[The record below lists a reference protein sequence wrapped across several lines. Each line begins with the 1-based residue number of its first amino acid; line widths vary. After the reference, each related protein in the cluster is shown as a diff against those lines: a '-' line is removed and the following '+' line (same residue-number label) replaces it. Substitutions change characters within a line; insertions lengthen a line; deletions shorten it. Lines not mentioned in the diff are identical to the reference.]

1 MKKILVIMDNLS
13 IDAGVSTIV
22 MNLYR
27 KIDKKKICFDYLICK
42 ETNNYY
48 TEEIIKNNSKIY
60 CFGNPLSIREFFH
73 STLRIKKF
81 FKKKKGY
88 YDIVHLHS
96 PTLAFFTLKY
106 AKKYGVKHRIVHSH
120 STMMSLS
127 KIKSI
132 INKYLIK
139 KIPQYANHFWTC
151 SFEAAKFLYNKSILE
166 KNKIEVIKN
175 AVDISKFVYNES
187 IADNITRIY
196 NIDKKIVIAHI
207 SNFSPIKNHMFLID
221 IIKHITLINNNISFL
236 FIGDGP
242 TKKLF
247 EEKINENDLN
257 KFCIFTGRVQNV
269 SDYLMISDLVILPSL
284 KEGLPLTI
292 VEAQASGVPCAVSDT
307 ITKEVNTGI
316 VKYLPLKKEKWT
328 EYLKNVKK
336 ISLEE
341 RKNNQKAFLNSQ
353 FNIEVESKRVENLY
367 MNME

>member
-1 MKKILVIMDNLS
+1 MKILMILDNLS
-13 IDAGVSTIV
+13 CDSGVSSIV
-22 MNLYR
+22 MNLYNR
-27 KIDKKKICFDYLICK
+27 IDRNKIQIDFLIFK
-42 ETNNYY
+42 EGNNSYA
-48 TEEIIKNNSKIY
+48 EEIRKNGSEIFCLKS
-60 CFGNPLSIREFFH
+60 PLKPGQS
-73 STLRIKKF
+73 LRAILNLKKF
-81 FKKKKGY
+81 FKNNAKN

-151 SFEAAKFLYNKSILE
+151 SFEAAKFLYNESILE

-221 IIKHITLINNNISFL
+221 IIKHITLINTNISFL

-353 FNIEVESKRVENLY
+353 FNIEVESKRVEKLY